1 MPVAVT
7 AFWAKSLL
15 HPFIYDFSSCE
26 NQNILFAPVAKLAGN
41 NQLVN
46 VILSVVLV
54 MVLAFL
60 VQLINDR
67 YSFIRIRSKLPAILF
82 AIVLGGFVGM
92 HTLHPIYFGAVFVLF
107 AIYRLFSMFEKVKPY
122 SAVFDVGFLLGIGS
136 LFCLNLIILFPAF
149 LISIAILSRETRFRE
164 FLITSLGFLLPF
176 AFALSYAF
184 LTNNFQET
192 LNTFAQSVTV
202 PVNHFKNNY
211 TLQIYLVVLVV
222 YTLIASFNILKQYDK
237 KKVSSRKYFSA
248 FFWIF
253 VFSLI
258 GFTFI
263 PATSQEML
271 VITAIPVTFL
281 ISNFFIFMK
290 GRFWS
295 ELLFSLLL
303 IIVIFIQFAEQ
314 IFNG

>member
-1 MPVAVT
+1 MPLAVL

-15 HPFIYDFSSCE
+15 HPFVYNYASYE
-26 NQNILFAPVAKLAGN
+26 NKNVLFIPIAKLVGDN
-41 NQLVN
+41 PLVH
-46 VILSVVLV
+46 VILSFVLV
-54 MVLAFL
+54 MVLAFF
-60 VQLINDR
+60 VQIINDR

-82 AIVLGGFVGM
+82 AIVLGGFIGM
-92 HTLHPIYFGAVFVLF
+92 HTLHPIYFSAIFVLL
-107 AIYRLFSMFEKVKPY
+107 AIYRLFSMFEKAKPY
-122 SAVFDVGFLLGIGS
+122 SAVFDVGFLLGVGS
-136 LFCLNLIILFPAF
+136 LFCLNLMILFPAF
-149 LISIAILSRETRFRE
+149 LISIAILSRETRLRE
-164 FLITSLGFLLPF
+164 FLIISLGFLLPF

-184 LTNNFQET
+184 LTNNFQD
-192 LNTFAQSVTV
+192 TFNSFVQSISV

-211 TLQIYLVVLVV
+211 TLQIYLVVLVL
-222 YTLIASFNILKQYDK
+222 YTLIASLNILKQYDK

-253 VFSLI
+253 VFSLA
-258 GFTFI
+258 GFTFV

-290 GRFWS
+290 SRFWG